1 MESLLLPKEMIRPA
15 NDAPG
20 AEPPRDE
27 PLVDEPPG
35 DEPPGDGPP
44 GHESRRDDGPP
55 GDEPPRGRVPLLR
68 PSGQGRGS
76 CFLAVDGSIPRPC
89 AQKIITFDEN
99 VESRESM

>member
-1 MESLLLPKEMIRPA
+1 MLRGMSPLE
-15 NDAPG
+15 N
-20 AEPPRDE
+20 EPLGDE
-27 PLVDEPPG
+27 PLG
-35 DEPPGDGPP
+35 DEPEPL

-76 CFLAVDGSIPRPC
+76 RFLAVDGSIPRPC